1 MCGSEYGI
9 GYSAADSSVNEDYF
23 KICSILGQ
31 GRCVLYE
38 ESTYKYALKMVDAS
52 KHKDLAE
59 EVRSEASIYKKL
71 EALQGIYIPKLIWE
85 GSYYGILEGIAL
97 QPIGSTPSSL
107 TNEQQ
112 QKYLIEVASNS
123 RRRCHTQ

>member
-1 MCGSEYGI
+1 MYEYVKDYPQVYEFKSVWVDKISMCGSEYGI

-59 EVRSEASIYKKL
+59 EVRSEASIYK
-71 EALQGIYIPKLIWE
+71 
-85 GSYYGILEGIAL
+85 
-97 QPIGSTPSSL
+97 
-107 TNEQQ
+107 
-112 QKYLIEVASNS
+112 
-123 RRRCHTQ
+123 